1 MPEYVDDGNV
11 SFAGGQSDGLLADRI
26 RPDQYQKAVNITT
39 KDGTVSP
46 RPGFV
51 HKELEVITEGN
62 VNGRSYARIF
72 RTGKFQAA
80 MAYDTDE
87 GIFIIAVVSGIIF
100 RVDPRTLEVTVI
112 FLGEEEDGDRMNQ
125 YSKRINWSYAG
136 RFLTFFDHPNLPVI
150 LEKLDA
156 RRTDPDRKSAAGVPL
171 PEIPVS
177 AIGTYVQNRLWVAS
191 AVHEFTASDP
201 VGGINLDAPITFE
214 EVLASGG
221 AYAGQVFSL
230 GSQSA
235 NQPIT
240 AMGFLQV
247 ADTSTGVG
255 PLFIAT
261 RNSIYLYQANLP
273 RTEWEETA
281 FGRLGLYNAGM
292 AGPRTFTNQNSDLMF
307 LSGDNQVRSLLL
319 GRAGQERWENA
330 PLSREV
336 SPWLEEF
343 ANNDLIQVGVA
354 ATVGNRV
361 FFSVAPYRTTAMS
374 LDGQSVFDY
383 AHGGMIV
390 LELDNVSGIGQ
401 AASPAWAGLWT
412 GISPMEMIT
421 LDEGLYI
428 FSKDD
433 GGINRLYFMDENITY
448 DVFEGNEVDI
458 VSRIYTKEYSF
469 NSPFQDK
476 ELGNI
481 SYSMS
486 DIEGSFAFRSEYKPG
501 HSDKW
506 SLWRNFYHCAKTE
519 ICDASCEEDC
529 GVYECALPT
538 LNSHSFREM
547 DFGDPE
553 EKDCDPLTNEQSD
566 VMRKTQLRLTMRG
579 KNWKLRDIHLR
590 FAIQPNT
597 NRPSTQKCETIEQRM
612 LCADPEANDWEIHRT
627 ATRSAIWPQMNLIL

>member
-26 RPDQYQKAVNITT
+26 RQDQYQKAINITT
-39 KDGTVSP
+39 KDGTISP

-51 HKELEVITEGN
+51 HQELTVITEGK
-62 VNGRSYARIF
+62 VNGRSYSRIF
-72 RTGKFQAA
+72 RTGKFQGAV
-80 MAYDTDE
+80 AYDTDQ
-87 GIFIIAVVSGIIF
+87 GTSIIAVISGIIF
-100 RVDPRTLEVTVI
+100 KIDPRSLEVSVI
-112 FLGEEEDGDRMNQ
+112 SLPDEDDRMNQ
-125 YSKRINWSYAG
+125 YSRRINRSYAG
-136 RFLTFFDHPNLPVI
+136 RFLTFFDYPNRPVI
-150 LEKLDA
+150 LEKLSA
-156 RRTDPDRKSAAGVPL
+156 RRTDLDRESSTGVPL
-171 PEIPVS
+171 PEVPVS
-177 AIGTYVQNRLWVAS
+177 AIGAYVQNRLWVAN

-201 VGGINLDAPITFE
+201 VGGVNLDAPITFE

-247 ADTSTGVG
+247 ADTSTGIG

-273 RTEWEETA
+273 RSEWKETA

-292 AGPRTFTNQNSDLMF
+292 AGARSFTNQNSDLIF
-307 LSGDNQVRSLLL
+307 LSGDNQIRSLLM
-319 GRAGQERWENA
+319 GSAGQQRWENA

-336 SPWLEEF
+336 SPWLDEF
-343 ANNDLIQVGVA
+343 AEKELIQVGVA
-354 ATVGNRV
+354 ASYKNRV
-361 FFSVAPYRTTAMS
+361 FFSVAPYRTTAIS
-374 LDGQSVFDY
+374 LDGQKVFDY

-401 AASPAWAGLWT
+401 PAGPAWAGLWT

-421 LDEGLYI
+421 LDDGLYI

-433 GGINRLYFMDENITY
+433 GGINRLYFVDENITY
-448 DVFEGNEVDI
+448 DVFEGEEVDI
-458 VSRIYTKEYSF
+458 ISRVYTREYDF
-469 NSPFQDK
+469 KTPFQDK
-476 ELGNI
+476 KLGNVN
-481 SYSMS
+481 YSIS
-486 DIEGSFAFRSEYKPG
+486 DIEGSFSFRSEYKPG

-506 SLWRNFYHCAKTE
+506 SLWKCFHHCAETE
-519 ICDASCEEDC
+519 VCDASCDDGC
-529 GVYECALPT
+529 GESECELPT
-538 LNSHSFREM
+538 LNSHNFREM

-566 VMRKTQLRLTMRG
+566 VMRKAQLRLTMKGR
-579 KNWKLRDIHLR
+579 NWKLRDIHLR
-590 FAIQPNT
+590 FQVEPNT
-597 NRPSTQKCETIEQRM
+597 NRPSTQKCETITTRK
-612 LCADPEANDWEIHRT
+612 LCADIEANDWEIHRT
-627 ATRSAIWPQMNLIL
+627 ATRSAGWPVMTSIL